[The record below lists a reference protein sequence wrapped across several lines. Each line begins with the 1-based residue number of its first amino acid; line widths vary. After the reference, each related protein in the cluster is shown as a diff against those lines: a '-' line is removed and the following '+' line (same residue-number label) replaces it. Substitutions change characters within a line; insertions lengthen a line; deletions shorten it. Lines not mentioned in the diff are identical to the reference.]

1 MAIDNRDSFGAA
13 IAYGI
18 GGGGLLSMAWS
29 YWVNRRVS
37 SAQASALE
45 SDATGKVGLI
55 DALEARIQA
64 SESRQNA
71 QDLRIADLEGRIA
84 KEIDLRLSM
93 AEENHKL
100 RLRVTE
106 LEYEIK
112 QLRAVVPVGTP

>member
-1 MAIDNRDSFGAA
+1 MIDNPDAFSSTLGYAL
-13 IAYGI
+13 
-18 GGGGLLSMAWS
+18 GGGGLLAMAWS
-29 YWVNRRVS
+29 YWANRRVS
-37 SAQASALE
+37 SAQAAALE

-112 QLRAVVPVGTP
+112 QLRLVVPIGTP

>member
-1 MAIDNRDSFGAA
+1 MIDNPGAFGSIGGYALGGAA
-13 IAYGI
+13 
-18 GGGGLLSMAWS
+18 LLSMAWT
-29 YWVNRRVS
+29 YWINRRVNN
-37 SAQASALE
+37 AQASALE

-55 DALEARIQA
+55 EALEARIQA

-106 LEYEIK
+106 LEFEIK
-112 QLRAVVPVGTP
+112 QLRHAASVIIS

>member
-1 MAIDNRDSFGAA
+1 MIDNPDIGASA
-13 IAYGI
+13 VGYVL
-18 GGGGLLSMAWS
+18 GGAGLLSMAWQ
-29 YWVNRRVS
+29 YWTNRRVS
-37 SAQASALE
+37 SAQAAALE

-106 LEYEIK
+106 LEFEIR
-112 QLRAVVPVGTP
+112 QLRAAALGGDS

>member
-1 MAIDNRDSFGAA
+1 MVDNPDIAASVVGYALGGA
-13 IAYGI
+13 
-18 GGGGLLSMAWS
+18 GLLSMAWQ
-29 YWVNRRVS
+29 YWMNRRVN
-37 SAQASALE
+37 SAQAAALE

-55 DALEARIQA
+55 DALEARILA

-106 LEYEIK
+106 LEFEIK
-112 QLRAVVPVGTP
+112 QLRSAAGIAS